1 MIPLFT
7 FPLAAIAAVGLPG
20 LVASY
25 VLRTRFRRQPV
36 SSLMLWV
43 DQRRPREGGSM
54 VERLR
59 VPWLFLLECLVIA
72 LLVLAAMGPRM
83 MFSHS
88 RRPLAVILDDSY
100 SMTAAGADSP
110 HHRAAEALRDELDR
124 RGALTVYLV
133 LAGEQ
138 PRLLGEPTASMGQ
151 VERSL
156 GQWQPTAPRADLS
169 RAMALGAELAGPDAR
184 LLVLTDQSVPEALDL
199 AHSRARWWAF
209 GTPRPNVAIIN
220 AICSP
225 GGPGQR
231 VLLEVANLAQTPTTA
246 TLRLSDSASEP
257 QLRRFTIAANAVHRL
272 MLDLPAD
279 HGPLHAGLA
288 EDPLALDNHV
298 TLLPAPRRPVRVE
311 LRIADP
317 ATAKAV
323 DEALSATGQAV
334 RVTARGALLITDDP
348 EAVPTGTN
356 QWPMYLRH
364 QADEPVGYVG
374 PFVMDRSHPL
384 TNGLSLAGSVWAA
397 GSSEDLPGTPVIA
410 AGNTPLLTD
419 LSRLTGRHDIYLR
432 LSPQQST
439 LPQQPAWPI
448 LFYNLLQ
455 WRSANSPGLLTPNV
469 RLGTEAHL
477 TLPNDLAEVALI
489 GPDGLERQLATAD
502 RQVALPADQVGIYQ
516 VQAGEQTWRYA
527 VNALRRDE
535 SDLSAAVRGRW
546 GDWVDDAAM
555 QQEYQPVAW
564 AALLGALALM
574 AGHAFLLARAGRAG
588 GLA

>member
-1 MIPLFT
+1 
-7 FPLAAIAAVGLPG
+7 
-20 LVASY
+20 
-25 VLRTRFRRQPV
+25 
-36 SSLMLWV
+36 
-43 DQRRPREGGSM
+43 M

-72 LLVLAAMGPRM
+72 MLVLAAMGPRM

-100 SMTAAGADSP
+100 SMSAGGADAP

-138 PRLLGEPTASMGQ
+138 PRLLGEPTAAISQ
-151 VERSL
+151 VQRAL
-156 GQWQPTAPRADLS
+156 DLWQPHAPRADLQ

-184 LLVLTDQSVPEALDL
+184 LLVLTDHPVPDEMDL
-199 AHSRARWWAF
+199 ANSRARWWAF
-209 GTPRPNVAIIN
+209 GTKRPNLAIVN
-220 AICSP
+220 AIRSP
-225 GGPGQR
+225 GGDGQR
-231 VLLEVANLAQTPTTA
+231 VLLEVANLGDAPTTA
-246 TLRLSDSASEP
+246 TLGLSSSSEQAQPRRL
-257 QLRRFTIAANAVHRL
+257 TIDAQAVRRL
-272 MLDLPAD
+272 MFDLPGD
-279 HGPLHAGLA
+279 HGPFHATLGD
-288 EDPLALDNHV
+288 DPLQLDNRV

-311 LRIADP
+311 LRIGEQAVE
-317 ATAKAV
+317 ASV

-334 RVTARGALLITDDP
+334 RVSARGALLITDDP
-348 EAVPTGTN
+348 QAVPTGSN
-356 QWPMYLRH
+356 QWPVYLLH
-364 QADEPVGYVG
+364 QADQPVGYVG

-384 TNGLSLAGSVWAA
+384 TNGLSLAGAVWAA
-397 GSSEDLPGTPVIA
+397 GSSETLPGTPVIA
-410 AGNTPLLTD
+410 AGNTPLLSD

-432 LSPQQST
+432 LSPQRST

-469 RLGTEAHL
+469 RLGTEANL
-477 TLPNDLAEVALI
+477 TLPGDNGQVTLV
-489 GPDGLERQLATAD
+489 GPDGLETELAVAE
-502 RQVALPADQVGIYQ
+502 RQVSLPAAQVGIYE
-516 VQAGEQTWRYA
+516 VRLGERTWRYA
-527 VNALRRDE
+527 VNALHRDE
-535 SDLSAAVRGRW
+535 SDLTGAVRGRW

-564 AALLGALALM
+564 AVLLGALGLM

-588 GLA
+588 GVT